1 MIIKPRAIYF
11 VSNNLAVNYDVEG
24 EFGQNLYTFSIN
36 NKNNTATISVNK
48 AFIEI
53 RLTSYR

>member
-24 EFGQNLYTFSIN
+24 EFGQNLYIFSIN

-48 AFIEI
+48 QFIEI
-53 RLTSYR
+53 GLTFYR

>member
-11 VSNNLAVNYDVEG
+11 VSNNLAVNYDVDG
-24 EFGQNLYTFSIN
+24 EFGQNLYVFGFN

-53 RLTSYR
+53 KLTSYR